1 MSSALL
7 EGPHVRSRDSAEAL
21 APLFESW
28 QQHEDRRAREA
39 LVARFTPLARSLAR
53 RYARS
58 AEPLEDLVQ
67 IAMVGLLNAIDRF
80 DARRANTFSSFAV
93 PTILG
98 EIRRYFRD
106 CGWSMRVPRS
116 LQERTLKVARAQ
128 EEISSERRR
137 AATVCELAERL
148 ELSVEEVGEALQ
160 SAQAYDVLSLDAP
173 FSEEETSTCLE
184 SIGQIDRR
192 YELIELDASVS
203 AALGEV
209 PVLERKILYLRFMR
223 ELTQTEIAERIGV
236 SQMQVS
242 RLLRRSLE
250 RLRALADG

>member
-1 MSSALL
+1 M
-7 EGPHVRSRDSAEAL
+7 
-21 APLFESW
+21 
-28 QQHEDRRAREA
+28 
-39 LVARFTPLARSLAR
+39 
-53 RYARS
+53 
-58 AEPLEDLVQ
+58 
-67 IAMVGLLNAIDRF
+67 
-80 DARRANTFSSFAV
+80 

-137 AATVCELAERL
+137 TATVGELAERL

-160 SAQAYDVLSLDAP
+160 SAHAYDVLSLDAP
-173 FSEEETSTCLE
+173 FSDDEPSTYSE

-192 YELIELDASVS
+192 YELVELDASVS
-203 AALGEV
+203 AALSEV
-209 PVLERKILYLRFMR
+209 PALERKVLYLRFMR